1 MANEPIRLTSM
12 SSEIDPKA
20 KAGPESE
27 RISMGLLAGVRVA
40 LEARLGEASMTV
52 EDLMALKSGAI
63 VTLETGLADH
73 VDLYLNEVLVA
84 RGEIVAVDGKFG
96 VRVVELSSRP

>member
-1 MANEPIRLTSM
+1 MPNEPIRLTSM
-12 SSEIDPKA
+12 SSETDPKA
-20 KAGPESE
+20 KGSPESE
-27 RISMGLLAGVRVA
+27 RISMDLLAGVRVA

>member
-1 MANEPIRLTSM
+1 MPNET
-12 SSEIDPKA
+12 DPKV
-20 KAGPESE
+20 KGGGESE
-27 RISMGLLAGVRVA
+27 RISMDLLGGVRVA

-73 VDLYLNEVLVA
+73 VNLYLNEILVA

-96 VRVVELSSRP
+96 VRVVEISSRP

>member
-1 MANEPIRLTSM
+1 MPNEPIRLTSM
-12 SSEIDPKA
+12 SSETDPKA
-20 KAGPESE
+20 KGGSESE
-27 RISMGLLAGVRVA
+27 RISMDLLAGVRVV

-96 VRVVELSSRP
+96 VRVAELSSRP